1 MTQPLDVRIT
11 RDDLLDL
18 TDPKMSGY
26 IVEFFGLRPT
36 AASGARILFVDG
48 NAGYAE
54 TLRVRQL
61 VRFVR
66 RGRKVIGNRVLVE
79 IQFPEDLGD
88 QAGTLR
94 FNRSA
99 VRGWVHRDV
108 FGM

>member
-11 RDDLLDL
+11 RDALLDL
-18 TDPKMSGY
+18 TDPKMNEY
-26 IVEFFGLRPT
+26 TVEFNGYRVR
-36 AASGARILFVDG
+36 AARARILFVDG

-54 TLRVRQL
+54 TLRGRQL

-66 RGRKVIGNRVLVE
+66 RGRKVIANQVLVE

-88 QAGTLR
+88 RMGTLR

-99 VRGWVHRDV
+99 VRGWVHRNV
-108 FGM
+108 FGL